1 MNSILKR
8 GVRRSSIIL
17 GLLVYCCFLL
27 RKIGLKMYLLRFIW
41 KLLLFLFKIGTLL
54 LGYSTERSVGKVL
67 EGLPLETVY
76 FMH

>member
-1 MNSILKR
+1 
-8 GVRRSSIIL
+8 
-17 GLLVYCCFLL
+17 
-27 RKIGLKMYLLRFIW
+27 MYLLRFIW

-54 LGYSTERSVGKVL
+54 LGYSTESVGKVL

>member
-1 MNSILKR
+1 MLTS
-8 GVRRSSIIL
+8 
-17 GLLVYCCFLL
+17 LL

-41 KLLLFLFKIGTLL
+41 KLLLFYLKIGTLL

-76 FMH
+76 FYALVGSAVLAFY

>member
-1 MNSILKR
+1 
-8 GVRRSSIIL
+8 
-17 GLLVYCCFLL
+17 
-27 RKIGLKMYLLRFIW
+27 MYLLRFIW
-41 KLLLFLFKIGTLL
+41 KLLLFYLKIGTLL

>member
-1 MNSILKR
+1 
-8 GVRRSSIIL
+8 
-17 GLLVYCCFLL
+17 
-27 RKIGLKMYLLRFIW
+27 MYLLRFIW

>member
-1 MNSILKR
+1 
-8 GVRRSSIIL
+8 
-17 GLLVYCCFLL
+17 
-27 RKIGLKMYLLRFIW
+27 MYLLRFIW

-76 FMH
+76 FYALVGSGPRFLLIILGMF